1 MPQRRVL
8 VIDDAKVI
16 RLTVKSALE
25 KLEMDIEVLEL
36 GNAED
41 LFRSPWKFQNLD
53 LIILDIDL
61 PGMDGITA
69 LQTLKIEPQWA
80 GIPVIMLTGHSDP
93 KLVKRAINFGVSD
106 YIRKPFTADDIAKR
120 AEAAMNAP
128 PPQPSTASRMRQK
141 PPMNVYYAIL
151 LLNTVTEMP
160 AGLADLVTPGDHF
173 AIRPTGTLTLVLPF
187 AYAGGLPEATAH
199 AREYLTAKNWPV
211 SFVRVVS
218 SREEV
223 TI

>member
-25 KLEMDIEVLEL
+25 KMDIEVLEL
-36 GNAED
+36 GSAED

-53 LIILDIDL
+53 LIFLDIDL

-80 GIPVIMLTGHSDP
+80 GIPVIMLTGNTDP
-93 KLVKRAINFGVSD
+93 KLVRRAINFGVSD

-120 AEAAMNAP
+120 AESVMNSPSSALSSKQQNTQQAP
-128 PPQPSTASRMRQK
+128 TH
-141 PPMNVYYAIL
+141 VYYAIL
-151 LLNTVTEMP
+151 LLNSISEMP
-160 AGLADLVTPGDHF
+160 ATLSDLITSSKQSSS
-173 AIRPTGTLTLVLPF
+173 IRPTGTINIVFPF
-187 AYAGGLPEATAH
+187 AFAGGLPDATTKI
-199 AREYLTAKNWPV
+199 REYLAEKNWPGSV
-211 SFVRVVS
+211 VRVVS
-218 SREEV
+218 TREEV
-223 TI
+223 TL

>member
-25 KLEMDIEVLEL
+25 KLEADIEVLEL

-41 LFRSPWKFQNLD
+41 LFKSPWKFQSLD
-53 LIILDIDL
+53 LIILDVDL

-120 AEAAMNAP
+120 AETAMNAP
-128 PPQPSTASRMRQK
+128 PPQPAAAPRARK
-141 PPMNVYYAIL
+141 HPPMHVYYAIL
-151 LLNTVTEMP
+151 LMNSVTEMP
-160 AGLADLVTPGDHF
+160 AGLAELATPADHST
-173 AIRPTGTLTLVLPF
+173 IRPTGTLSIVLPF
-187 AYAGGLPEATAH
+187 AFAGGLPEATVK
-199 AREYLTAKNWPV
+199 AREFLTAKNLPV